1 MYNDNVKKKKSV
13 LAKIVVLLMTV
24 LTMALAMNFTITAS
38 AAEVPAVELIADA
51 EEILPI
57 ITDTD
62 FITMEVPVV
71 NAAMITPNI
80 YKLDGEITAPTQ
92 GADSTFQTVVNF
104 FITWFRRIGA
114 VVALVGGIMF
124 ALAIK
129 DNNADQKQTG
139 LMTMIA
145 GFAVVAICTGADMFD
160 LFS

>member
-1 MYNDNVKKKKSV
+1 MYNVKKKKSV
-13 LAKIVVLLMTV
+13 LTKIVVLLMTV

-38 AAEVPAVELIADA
+38 ATEVPAVELIANA
-51 EEILPI
+51 EKIPSI

-71 NAAMITPNI
+71 NATVMTPMTPNI
-80 YKLDGEITAPTQ
+80 YKLEGEVAAPQ
-92 GADSTFQTVVNF
+92 SADSTFQTVINF
-104 FITWFRRIGA
+104 FITWLRRVGA

-145 GFAVVAICTGADMFD
+145 GFAVVAICVGADMFD